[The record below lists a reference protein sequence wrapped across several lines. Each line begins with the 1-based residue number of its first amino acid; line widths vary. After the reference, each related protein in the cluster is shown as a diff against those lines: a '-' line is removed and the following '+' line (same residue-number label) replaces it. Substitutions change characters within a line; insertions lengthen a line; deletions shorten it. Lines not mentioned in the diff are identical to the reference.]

1 MLVEALDAG
10 LFRSEAEH
18 RVLDDMI
25 GNAGFAE
32 LATEL
37 RVLRDRQAFV
47 ARENHAFRALE
58 LLSELSDDGLFCGS
72 NTHELHLHSIVIFVL

>member
-1 MLVEALDAG
+1 MLVETFDTS
-10 LFRSEAEH
+10 LFCCETEH
-18 RVLDDMI
+18 RVLDDVVRD
-25 GNAGFAE
+25 ASLAE
-32 LATEL
+32 CAAEF
-37 RVLRDRQAFV
+37 RVLCDRQAFV